1 MGQHADVLLFLLML
15 LFHNSP
21 LTLVQSN
28 ILACKNI
35 RNRNEYEEQMIT
47 YETGLRTTYK
57 TLTYSVSL
65 SRQLDAAVLQFLHPL
80 LQVCFLLH

>member
-1 MGQHADVLLFLLML
+1 
-15 LFHNSP
+15 
-21 LTLVQSN
+21 
-28 ILACKNI
+28 
-35 RNRNEYEEQMIT
+35 MIT
-47 YETGLRTTYK
+47 YETGLRTTTYK